1 LEHHPLDAGESLRGR
16 DSSPERG
23 DVRAVAGGILAHL
36 DAAQN
41 LTSWLIGK
49 EHDAQD
55 VVQESYL
62 RAMRSIGTFRG
73 GDHRSW
79 ILAIVRNAC
88 FDWLRRNKVS
98 PIDDVGDDLPVAAT
112 GEEADPAA
120 ILGRAEDIER
130 IRDAIGQL
138 PPGIREAV
146 VLREMEGL
154 SYKEIAAVT
163 GVPIGTVM
171 SRLARA
177 RRRLAQ
183 LLSGDCEP
191 ARGKAEE

>member
-1 LEHHPLDAGESLRGR
+1 LDSGR
-16 DSSPERG
+16 PVDRG
-23 DVRAVAGGILAHL
+23 DNRAHSDDVRSVASDILAHL
-36 DAAQN
+36 DAAYN
-41 LTSWLIGK
+41 LARWLVGG

-55 VVQESYL
+55 IVQEAYL
-62 RAMRSIGTFRG
+62 RALRSVATFRG
-73 GDHRSW
+73 GDTRAW

-88 FDWLRRNKVS
+88 FDWLRRDKS
-98 PIDDVGDDLPVAAT
+98 CLFDEMADDRAIAAT
-112 GEEADPAA
+112 GEEADPSQ
-120 ILGRAEDIER
+120 ILERAEDVGR
-130 IRDAIGQL
+130 IQQAIAQL
-138 PPGIREAV
+138 PAESRQMI

-183 LLSGDCEP
+183 LLSHE
-191 ARGKAEE
+191 GKEFAEEAEE